1 MEQFVETE
9 INDNLEL
16 IKASVEESP
25 DWNKRVCRTYSGLR
39 IMVMHDV
46 FAPNNSKVDEFFEA
60 VNCDLQYVS
69 VCPLQ
74 NCFTATI
81 SSKLG
86 RINLEPNHVRLHR
99 DI

>member
-69 VCPLQ
+69 VCP
-74 NCFTATI
+74 
-81 SSKLG
+81 
-86 RINLEPNHVRLHR
+86 
-99 DI
+99 